1 MNRSIALSILGRLK
15 PDLGKRYKVY
25 KLGIFGSMARNEARP
40 DSDVDVLVDMD
51 PSIGLQFVDM
61 AMEIEQAF
69 GLLMLFHGELS
80 IPPDGRRSNLM
91 LLMPKSATA
100 RRG

>member
-61 AMEIEQAF
+61 AMEIEKAF
-69 GLLMLFHGELS
+69 GVPVDVVS
-80 IPPDGRRSNLM
+80 RRAID
-91 LLMPKSATA
+91 PA
-100 RRG
+100 RWKTIAPAVTYA